1 MDLKQIKE
9 TAIAM
14 LWLPIGENE
23 FSPMIVDHPFLESG
37 MVPYQGELRNV
48 FEDDDAM
55 QDVLKNYLEMIQDAK
70 DLETIFLLLRKP
82 YYFVFLKFIEDNLT
96 RQEFSYFLGYVW
108 TESENP
114 NQDVNVSVE
123 EATEMFKRSEKE
135 FLMLPE
141 ELIMYKR
148 LPNEL
153 EVYRG
158 VATGRNPDGLSWT
171 NSLSTAKW
179 FSQRWQQGG
188 YIRKGIVKK
197 EKILSYFNRRD
208 ENELVISPKDILNP
222 EIL

>member
-1 MDLKQIKE
+1 
-9 TAIAM
+9 M

-37 MVPYQGELRNV
+37 MVPYQGELRNI

-96 RQEFSYFLGYVW
+96 RQEFSYFLGHVW

-188 YIRKGIVKK
+188 YIRKGVVKK

-208 ENELVISPKDILNP
+208 ENELVISPKDIRNLG
-222 EIL
+222 IL

>member
-37 MVPYQGELRNV
+37 MVPYQGELRNI

-188 YIRKGIVKK
+188 YIRKGVVKK

-208 ENELVISPKDILNP
+208 ENELVISPKDIRNLG
-222 EIL
+222 IL